1 MSDIKVNAISNID
14 LYTIQKVFTSDKI
27 SDSQKVAFF
36 RQHHGDITEIIKQT
50 ISSKEFAHMMKGRP
64 LIKFRPLKNS
74 FTKRGDKI
82 LLAKALGIDSSE
94 IDFMIDMMVSDMK
107 AEKDLAKYSPEN
119 IEKVKTYVFRHGKK
133 DQLVAF
139 LDYKLNDVKDIVKY
153 LYQTLEYNAGGVA
166 DYFVRPIHRMDNKT
180 LINLYKT
187 IDRNLDT
194 AHKSGQ
200 IALEDKEKTAK
211 WALVKL
217 CQIQSNSKLIN
228 AIKTYNKLKG

>member
-1 MSDIKVNAISNID
+1 MSDIKINAISNID

-36 RQHHGDITEIIKQT
+36 KQHHGDITEVIRQT

-82 LLAKALGIDSSE
+82 LLAKALGIESSE
-94 IDFMIDMMVSDMK
+94 IDFMIDSMVSDMK
-107 AEKDLAKYSPEN
+107 AEKDLAKHSPEN
-119 IEKVKTYVFRHGKK
+119 LEKVRTYVFRHGKK

-153 LYQTLEYNAGGVA
+153 LYHTLEYNTGGLA
-166 DYFVRPIHRMDNKT
+166 DY
-180 LINLYKT
+180 L
-187 IDRNLDT
+187 
-194 AHKSGQ
+194 
-200 IALEDKEKTAK
+200 
-211 WALVKL
+211 
-217 CQIQSNSKLIN
+217 
-228 AIKTYNKLKG
+228 

>member
-1 MSDIKVNAISNID
+1 MSDIKINAISNID

-36 RQHHGDITEIIKQT
+36 QQHHGDITEVIRQT

-82 LLAKALGIDSSE
+82 LLAKALGIEDSE
-94 IDFMIDMMVSDMK
+94 IDFMIDSMISDMK
-107 AEKDLAKYSPEN
+107 SEKDLAKHSPEN
-119 IEKVKTYVFRHGKK
+119 IEKVRTYVFRHGKK

-153 LYQTLEYNAGGVA
+153 LYHTLEYNTGGLA

-187 IDRNLDT
+187 IDRNLDM

-200 IALEDKEKTAK
+200 IALEDKEKTAQ

-228 AIKTYNKLKG
+228 AIKTYNKLK